1 LPGLWFFFYSRITTT
16 NSLQITLSLNITPIL
31 QFVTYSILN
40 TPINCYWQDFLEA
53 SFPSNVPAN
62 VEVPNKQKKTTTLE
76 TKKALSIKNTLIKFF
91 MDQTIGAAFN
101 IPLFIGIIGMVK
113 GQNVETITNNVKVV
127 CVWNEMGVV

>member
-1 LPGLWFFFYSRITTT
+1 
-16 NSLQITLSLNITPIL
+16 
-31 QFVTYSILN
+31 
-40 TPINCYWQDFLEA
+40 
-53 SFPSNVPAN
+53 VPAN